1 MSYYHRNSSDNSSER
16 GVMMA
21 KKTNAELAG
30 EIVDA
35 MIERGD
41 LTLQQTEMTCEALQ
55 ILNEK
60 VGEEMAIFLLTS
72 MIKGGEL
79 KNIET
84 FHERVEEVCNAFE
97 KIEKTII
104 ENSDTAKSLRM
115 YAQKR

>member
-1 MSYYHRNSSDNSSER
+1 
-16 GVMMA
+16 MA
-21 KKTNAELAG
+21 KKSNAELAG

-41 LTLQQTEMTCEALQ
+41 LSDTQADMACDALK

-60 VGEEMAIFLLTS
+60 VGEEMAIFLLS
-72 MIKGGEL
+72 AMIKGGEL

-84 FHERVEEVCNAFE
+84 FNERVVEVCRAFE

-104 ENSDTAKSLRM
+104 ENSDTAKTLRM
-115 YAQKR
+115 YAKDR